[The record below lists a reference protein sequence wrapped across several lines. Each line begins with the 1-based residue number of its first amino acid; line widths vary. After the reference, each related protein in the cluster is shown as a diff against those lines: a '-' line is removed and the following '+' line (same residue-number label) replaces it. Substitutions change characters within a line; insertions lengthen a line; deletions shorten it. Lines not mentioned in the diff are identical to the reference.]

1 MLFGNCSLF
10 FKETQIK
17 KFDITNFQYMF
28 EQYKLKNKINVIL
41 KPQRDTQSTTF
52 LVMYPVGSRYESQ
65 KMSGVSHYVEHLMFK
80 GTEKRKNTLTLTRE
94 IDRLGAEYNAF
105 TGKEYTAYYI
115 KVDVQYTQVALDI
128 LSDMLFHSKFDPKEM
143 EKEKPVIV
151 EELRMYRDN
160 PLMNIENVFEE
171 NLYQGALGRDIGGT
185 DKHVMGFDRKDV
197 LAFRDKYYHPKAMT
211 VVVAGKIHDDLKNF
225 IAQYFENTSASKP
238 IASHYEVGS
247 FGSAKKQDRLKV
259 QYKKTDQSQLM
270 IGFPGFSHT
279 DEKNYAGSVL
289 NTIFGGSMSSRLFI
303 QVRERRGLAYMVR
316 SGSENYRDTGYFF
329 IRAGLENKNINK
341 ALGVMQQE
349 IEKLIKKGVTKRE
362 LADAKTHIRGSV
374 TLSFEDSSTQA
385 NWYARQAL
393 FQSQIETPEQELKR
407 IEAVTAEEI
416 QSLAKEVFDWN
427 KVRIAVIGDIDEK
440 NIHF

>member
-1 MLFGNCSLF
+1 
-10 FKETQIK
+10 
-17 KFDITNFQYMF
+17 MF
-28 EQYKLKNKINVIL
+28 EQYKLKNKANVIL
-41 KPQRDTQSTTF
+41 VPQRDTQSTTF

-80 GTEKRKNTLTLTRE
+80 GTQKRKNTLTLTRE

-115 KVDVQYTQVALDI
+115 KVDVKYTQVALDI
-128 LSDMLFHSKFDPKEM
+128 LADMLFNSKFDPKEM

-185 DKHVMGFDRKDV
+185 DKHVMGFDRSDV
-197 LAFRDKYYHPKAMT
+197 LAFRDKYYHPKAMNI
-211 VVVAGKIHDDLKNF
+211 VVAGKMHDDVKNF
-225 IAQYFENTSASKP
+225 ISQYFEHENSKKN
-238 IASHYEVGS
+238 IAGHYEKAL
-247 FGSAKKQDRLKV
+247 FGSSKKQDRLKV
-259 QYKKTDQSQLM
+259 EYKKTDQTQLM
-270 IGFPGFSHT
+270 LGFPGFSHT
-279 DEKNYAGSVL
+279 DEKNYVGSVL
-289 NTIFGGSMSSRLFI
+289 NAIFGGSMSSRLFI

-316 SGSENYRDTGYFF
+316 SGSETYRDSGYFF

-341 ALGVMQQE
+341 AIGVIQKE
-349 IEKLIKKGVTKRE
+349 IEKLVKKGVTKRE
-362 LADAKTHIRGSV
+362 LADAKTHIRGGV

-393 FQSQIETPEQELKR
+393 FHPQIQSPEEELKK
-407 IEAVTAEEI
+407 IEAVTGEQI
-416 QSLAKEVFDWN
+416 QALAKHVFDWN
-427 KVRIAVIGDIDEK
+427 KMRIAVIGDIDGK
-440 NIHF
+440 SIVF